1 MRDQQLPSEKW
12 STVVPL
18 GSFQGQ
24 LVPTTSWHLRRG
36 GRRGRP
42 AINMLYTGIGYKVD
56 IKRGHLKG
64 KNQYKTSM
72 VEVMTLKTEAQ
83 KVWS

>member
-1 MRDQQLPSEKW
+1 MASKESRKKG
-12 STVVPL
+12 V
-18 GSFQGQ
+18 
-24 LVPTTSWHLRRG
+24 TS
-36 GRRGRP
+36 
-42 AINMLYTGIGYKVD
+42 MLYTGIGYKVD
-56 IKRGHLKG
+56 IKRSHLKG